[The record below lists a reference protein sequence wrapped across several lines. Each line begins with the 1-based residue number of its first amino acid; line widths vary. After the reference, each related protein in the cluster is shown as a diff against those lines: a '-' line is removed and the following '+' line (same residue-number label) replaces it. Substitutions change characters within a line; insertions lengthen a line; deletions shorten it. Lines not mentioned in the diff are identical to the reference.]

1 MDHSGISSRPP
12 LHRRQP
18 VLRRTRFVCV
28 SDTHNTPV
36 KLPKGDVLI
45 HAGDLTN
52 QGSYSELS
60 RAVQW
65 LEKADFETKIVIAGN
80 HDLTLDPAF
89 YAQHGSRF
97 HNQEPQS
104 PRDCAAL
111 LAASPTITYLEHE
124 SATVRLASPAGP
136 HTCFSVF
143 ASPYSPRNG
152 LWAFGYDAPPRH
164 AAAAATTAADLPTL
178 WDDIPLDADVVVT
191 HTPPRTH
198 RDESRARRAAGCE
211 ALRRALWR
219 VRPRLAVCGHVHE
232 ARGVARVRW
241 DLECGNVA
249 FKEEG
254 VEGWD
259 DPGQGN
265 SKQSLID
272 LTAKGGKPLRN
283 DGSHPGDDDRSP
295 GDARETAVPG
305 QPSSSSS
312 SSSVPDSTSESTAQP
327 GLGTR
332 GLGGDP
338 TSPRSDIAALA
349 GRLGRRE
356 TCVVNCAIMAKS
368 YPHVGGKTVNK
379 PVVVDLDL
387 PVWEWTRDGVPR
399 LVYAEDG

>member
-1 MDHSGISSRPP
+1 MDYAAISRPP
-12 LHRRQP
+12 PPPPPHRRHT

-28 SDTHNTPV
+28 SDTHNIAV

-80 HDLTLDPAF
+80 HDLTLDPVF
-89 YAQHGSRF
+89 YAQQGNHF
-97 HNQEPQS
+97 HNQKPQS
-104 PRDCAAL
+104 PRACAAL
-111 LAASPTITYLEHE
+111 LTGSPTITYLKHE

-152 LWAFGYDAPPRH
+152 LWAFGYDAPQH
-164 AAAAATTAADLPTL
+164 GGVGATADLPTL

-191 HTPPRTH
+191 HTPPHTH
-198 RDESRARRAAGCE
+198 CDESRVRRAAGCE

-232 ARGVARVRW
+232 GRGVARVRW
-241 DLECGNVA
+241 DLECGNTA

-259 DPGQGN
+259 DPGHGN
-265 SKQSLID
+265 KQSLVN
-272 LTAKGGKPLRN
+272 LTAKGGNPLRN
-283 DGSHPGDDDRSP
+283 DGSHTANSRSP
-295 GDARETAVPG
+295 GVGEVAVPG
-305 QPSSSSS
+305 LSAPGK
-312 SSSVPDSTSESTAQP
+312 TSESTAQP

-338 TSPRSDIAALA
+338 TSPRSDTAVLA

-379 PVVVDLDL
+379 PIVVDLDL
-387 PVWEWTRDGVPR
+387 PVWEWTRDGMPR
-399 LVYAEDG
+399 LVYTEDG